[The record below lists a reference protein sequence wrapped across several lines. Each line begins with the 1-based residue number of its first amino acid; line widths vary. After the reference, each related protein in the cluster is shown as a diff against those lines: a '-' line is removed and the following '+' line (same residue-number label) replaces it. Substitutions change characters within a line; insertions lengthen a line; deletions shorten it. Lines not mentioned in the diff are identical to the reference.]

1 MSTVTASDLFT
12 AGRGDPYPIYA
23 ELRERDGG
31 VHYMEP
37 VNSWVMLRYDDGQ
50 RLSRDR
56 SQWSSD
62 YFGLMGMGAHDP
74 SQPTHQR
81 YAQVMSRNLMMR
93 DAPDHTRLRK
103 LLNHAFTGKATRV
116 WEPVIESVVDDVLGA
131 ARVNEEINLFT
142 EIAELIPVMV
152 VARLI
157 GVPMADH
164 HLFRHLSLSFA
175 LSLDLAVTGDER
187 DRVIEESVQLF
198 HYVRDLAEE
207 KRNRPA
213 DDLLTTLLRAE
224 EDGGKLSLDEIVAQ
238 VCMLL
243 VAGNET
249 TADLITTGLA
259 LFLQHPDQFH
269 ALCEDDALIDPALLE
284 VLRFESPLQFSP
296 RIAATDIPDAG
307 GKTIPEGSNVFFCH
321 GSANRDPRQFDRPDE
336 FDIRR
341 GDKRHLAFAAGP
353 HFCIGNQLALTEG
366 AVFFRKLLSMFDR
379 IELTGEP
386 RLRTDRF
393 NQRGYETVPIT
404 LKR

>member
-1 MSTVTASDLFT
+1 MATVTASDLFT
-12 AGRGDPYPIYA
+12 TGRGDPYPIYA

-31 VHYMEP
+31 VHFMEP

-62 YFGLMGMGAHDP
+62 YFGAMGMGAHDP
-74 SQPTHQR
+74 TQPTHRR

-103 LLNHAFTGKATRV
+103 LLNHAFTGKATRT
-116 WEPVIESVVDDVLGA
+116 WNMVIESVVDDVLGA
-131 ARVNEEINLFT
+131 ARVDEEINLFT
-142 EIAELIPVMV
+142 EIAELIPVTV
-152 VARLI
+152 VARLL
-157 GVPMADH
+157 GVPVQDRRF
-164 HLFRHLSLSFA
+164 FRNLSLSFA

-198 HYVRDLAEE
+198 DYVRDLAEDKKNQE
-207 KRNRPA
+207 A

-224 EDGGKLSLDEIVAQ
+224 EDGGRLTLDEIIAQ

-259 LFLQHPDQFH
+259 LLLRHPDQFH
-269 ALCEDDALIDPALLE
+269 DVRRDHSLIDPALLE
-284 VLRFESPLQFSP
+284 VLRFEPPLQFSP
-296 RIAATDIPDAG
+296 RIAATDIHDAG
-307 GKTIPEGSNVFFCH
+307 GKTIPRGSNVFFCH
-321 GSANRDPRQFDRPDE
+321 GSANRDPRQFERPDE

-366 AVFFRKLLSMFDR
+366 AIFFRKLLTTYDR
-379 IELTGEP
+379 IELTAEP

-404 LKR
+404 LTR

>member
-1 MSTVTASDLFT
+1 
-12 AGRGDPYPIYA
+12 
-23 ELRERDGG
+23 
-31 VHYMEP
+31 
-37 VNSWVMLRYDDGQ
+37 
-50 RLSRDR
+50 
-56 SQWSSD
+56 
-62 YFGLMGMGAHDP
+62 
-74 SQPTHQR
+74 
-81 YAQVMSRNLMMR
+81 
-93 DAPDHTRLRK
+93 
-103 LLNHAFTGKATRV
+103 
-116 WEPVIESVVDDVLGA
+116 
-131 ARVNEEINLFT
+131 
-142 EIAELIPVMV
+142 
-152 VARLI
+152 
-157 GVPMADH
+157 
-164 HLFRHLSLSFA
+164 
-175 LSLDLAVTGDER
+175 
-187 DRVIEESVQLF
+187 VIEESVQLF
-198 HYVRDLAEE
+198 DYVRDLAEE

-269 ALCEDDALIDPALLE
+269 ALCEDNALIDPALLE